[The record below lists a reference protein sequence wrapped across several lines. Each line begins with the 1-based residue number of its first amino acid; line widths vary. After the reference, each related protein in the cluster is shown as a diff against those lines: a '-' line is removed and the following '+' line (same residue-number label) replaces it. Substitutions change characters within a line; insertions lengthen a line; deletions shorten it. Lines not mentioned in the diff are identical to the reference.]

1 MPFLCDYIYL
11 MMENKLLFHNF
22 TGYVRQFYTGDPEID
37 RNQTLKEEH
46 SLRVVEEA
54 SAIARE
60 EHFTPRESG
69 LLQCAALFHDIS
81 RFEQFKMFRTFD
93 DRHSFDHGDR
103 SYEILQEHFLLPEEL
118 SGEAR
123 QVILTAVRYHN
134 KIETP
139 ETLSALERKILLA
152 TRDADKIDIMQILIE
167 HLKNPEN
174 PAIVY
179 KLADNGV
186 LSDKVRD
193 TVLAGRLPAHSM
205 FESSLDFIAAKFAW
219 AFDLNSRRACRV
231 FLERRYMQE
240 IRSLLPE
247 KPDVLDLMLEKVL
260 AHLKEKGY
268 PC

>member
-1 MPFLCDYIYL
+1 
-11 MMENKLLFHNF
+11 MMKNTPLFRNF
-22 TGYVRQFYTGDPEID
+22 TGYVRQFYTGDREID

-54 SAIARE
+54 AAIAQE
-60 EHFTPRESG
+60 ENFTPSEAR
-69 LLQCAALFHDIS
+69 LLQYAALFHDIS
-81 RFEQFKMFRTFD
+81 RFEQFKRFRTFD
-93 DRHSFDHGDR
+93 DRRSFDHGDR
-103 SYEILQEHFLLPEEL
+103 SYEILQETGLLPEEL
-118 SGEAR
+118 DSGDR
-123 QVILTAVRYHN
+123 RVVLTAVRFHN
-134 KIETP
+134 KLETP

-152 TRDADKIDIMQILIE
+152 TRDADKIDIMQILIG

-179 KLADNGV
+179 KLSESGI

-231 FLERRYMQE
+231 FLERSYMQE
-240 IRSLLPE
+240 IRRLLPE
-247 KPDVLDLMLEKVL
+247 KPEVLDRMLEKVL
-260 AHLKEKGY
+260 VHLKEKGY